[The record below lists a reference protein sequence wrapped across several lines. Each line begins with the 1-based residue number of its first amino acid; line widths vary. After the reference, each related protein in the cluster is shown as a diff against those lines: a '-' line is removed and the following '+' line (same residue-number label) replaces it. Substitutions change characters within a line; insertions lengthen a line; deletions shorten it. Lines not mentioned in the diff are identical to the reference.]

1 MDFLCDLCGVAKI
14 TKFDLKEHQRRAHD
28 ERNFNCPEC
37 NATFVGQNKL
47 QSHLQTHRRRT
58 CSDCGLEITKKSHKC
73 KTKEKQ
79 IFSCEKCNLK
89 TTYRNNLYRH
99 KATCQ
104 KEKMVKPKKHE
115 LKHLTE
121 ATHSRL
127 RIHDERHGY
136 TIIDKGS
143 EAHWRKQHTLN

>member
-58 CSDCGLEITKKSHKC
+58 CSDCGLEITKKNHKC

-79 IFSCEKCNLK
+79 IFSCDKCNFK
-89 TTYRNNLYRH
+89 TTYSNNLYRH

-115 LKHLTE
+115 LKHLCTTCE
-121 ATHSRL
+121 
-127 RIHDERHGY
+127 
-136 TIIDKGS
+136 
-143 EAHWRKQHTLN
+143 QHHPTKCHPLKAPDSS

>member
-58 CSDCGLEITKKSHKC
+58 CSDCGLEITKKNHKC
-73 KTKEKQ
+73 KTKGSMDLE
-79 IFSCEKCNLK
+79 IDVLFPIPVLYVVLLGPRNDALK
-89 TTYRNNLYRH
+89 NI
-99 KATCQ
+99 
-104 KEKMVKPKKHE
+104 KEEVNIDDFLTKHQNRYLE
-115 LKHLTE
+115 W
-121 ATHSRL
+121 SY
-127 RIHDERHGY
+127 D
-136 TIIDKGS
+136 DS
-143 EAHWRKQHTLN
+143 V